1 MMAFPEGK
9 VPGAVPS
16 LEGRRIVPVCTL
28 RRYYC
33 LINQAAN

>member
-16 LEGRRIVPVCTL
+16 LAGKAYRACVHDTAEVTE
-28 RRYYC
+28 
-33 LINQAAN
+33 A

>member
-16 LEGRRIVPVCTL
+16 LAGKAYRACVHITPILGAVK
-28 RRYYC
+28 
-33 LINQAAN
+33 